1 MHINQPK
8 HLRLK
13 PEEAKHFLEKYDI
26 SVAQLPKIKIT
37 DVCVPES
44 SQVGD
49 VLKIERK
56 EDDKIYV
63 YFRVV
68 AA

>member
-1 MHINQPK
+1 MHIHQPK
-8 HLRLK
+8 HTRLK
-13 PEEAKHFLEKYDI
+13 QEEVKNLLERYNV

-37 DVCVPES
+37 DVCVPEG
-44 SQVGD
+44 SQVGE

-56 EDDKIYV
+56 DGDKINT

>member
-1 MHINQPK
+1 MHIHQPK
-8 HLRLK
+8 HTRLK
-13 PEEAKHFLEKYDI
+13 QEEVKNILEKYNV

-37 DVCVPES
+37 DVCVPEN

-56 EDDKIYV
+56 EGDEINT

>member
-1 MHINQPK
+1 MHIHQPK
-8 HLRLK
+8 HIRLK
-13 PEEAKHFLEKYDI
+13 SEESKTLLEKYHV
-26 SVAQLPKIKIT
+26 SVAQIPKIKIT
-37 DVCVPES
+37 DVCVPEG

-56 EDDKIYV
+56 EGDVVNV